1 MRIQHALARHL
12 LLPALIILSG
22 CSPMA
27 SDPVNLTPPANNQQG
42 PSSPAQSQVLRS
54 DHTPQLS
61 PDVPPED
68 LQALAAGNAAFA
80 FDLYRLLA
88 SNPGNLFFS
97 PHSISA
103 ALGMTSAGAAGE
115 TASQMADTLHFLL
128 PPDRLHPAFNALTQA
143 LETPA
148 TTEDGGTPFELSIAN
163 SLWGQ
168 AGFDFLPPF
177 LDVLAVNYD
186 AGMNLVDFAADSEQA
201 RQAINA
207 WVEEETRGKVREL
220 VGQGVINNLTRL
232 VLANAIYFKAGWVHP
247 FEASATTPGPFT
259 LLDGSTVDVA
269 MMHQSE
275 SFAVADMGEYLAVEL
290 PYLGGG
296 ASMIVLLPDEGQ
308 FEAVESRLS
317 AEDIE
322 AVLAALRPA
331 QVALSLPK
339 FATETAF
346 NLNEPLKA
354 LGMVDAFDIER
365 ADFSGMTGKP
375 ELYIGNVLHKA
386 FVEVNEQGTEAA
398 AATAVIMQLRS
409 APQEAIE
416 FGVDRPFIYLIRD
429 GSTGSLLFIGRV
441 VDPSA

>member
-1 MRIQHALARHL
+1 MRIRHALARDL

-22 CSPMA
+22 CNPVA
-27 SDPVNLTPPANNQQG
+27 SDPVNPAPPANAQQG
-42 PSSPAQSQVLRS
+42 PSSPAQSQIVRS
-54 DHTPQLS
+54 DHTRQSPQ
-61 PDVPPED
+61 DVSPED
-68 LQALAAGNAAFA
+68 LQVLSAGNAAFA
-80 FDLYRLLA
+80 FDLYRVLA

-115 TASQMADTLHFLL
+115 TADQMSATLHFALT
-128 PPDRLHPAFNALTQA
+128 PERLHPVFNALTQA
-143 LETPA
+143 LETPT
-148 TTEDGGTPFELSIAN
+148 TTEDVGTPFELSIAN

-168 AGFDFLPPF
+168 ADFAFLPAF
-177 LDVLAVNYD
+177 LDLLAENYD
-186 AGMNLVDFAADSEQA
+186 AGMNLVDFSADAEAA
-201 RQAINA
+201 RQTINA

-220 VGQGVINNLTRL
+220 IGQGVINNLTRL

-259 LLDGSTVDVA
+259 LLDGSTVDVP

-275 SFAVADMGEYLAVEL
+275 RFAVADMDEYRAIEL

-296 ASMIVLLPDEGQ
+296 VSMLVLLPEEGQ

-322 AVLAALRPA
+322 AVVAALRPA

-339 FATETAF
+339 FAIETDF

-386 FVEVNEQGTEAA
+386 FVDVNEEGTEAA

-409 APQEAIE
+409 APLETIE
-416 FGVDRPFIYLIRD
+416 FRIDRPFLYLIRD
-429 GSTGSLLFIGRV
+429 EPTGAILFIGRLA
-441 VDPSA
+441 DPSR

>member
-1 MRIQHALARHL
+1 MRIQHARARDL
-12 LLPALIILSG
+12 LLPALILLSG
-22 CSPMA
+22 CNPVA
-27 SDPVNLTPPANNQQG
+27 SDSVNPAPPANTQQG
-42 PSSPAQSQVLRS
+42 PSSPAPSQIVRS
-54 DHTPQLS
+54 DHTRQFPL
-61 PDVPPED
+61 DVPPED

-80 FDLYRLLA
+80 FDLYRVLA

-103 ALGMTSAGAAGE
+103 ALGMTSAGAAGD
-115 TASQMADTLHFLL
+115 TASQMADTLHFSL

-148 TTEDGGTPFELSIAN
+148 TTEDAGTPFELSVAN

-168 AGFDFLPPF
+168 AGFDFLPAF
-177 LDVLAVNYD
+177 LDLLGLNYD
-186 AGMNLVDFAADSEQA
+186 AGMNLVDFAADPEAS

-220 VGQGVINNLTRL
+220 VGQGVINSLTRL

-247 FEASATTPGPFT
+247 FEANATTSEPFY
-259 LLDGSTVDVA
+259 LLDGSAVDVP

-275 SFAVADMGEYLAVEL
+275 SFAVADMGDYRAIEL

-296 ASMIVLLPDEGQ
+296 ISMLVLLPEEGQ
-308 FEAVESRLS
+308 FEAVQSRLS
-317 AEDIE
+317 AEEIE

-339 FATETAF
+339 FAVETDF

-386 FVEVNEQGTEAA
+386 FVDVNEEGTEAA

-409 APQEAIE
+409 APLETIE
-416 FGVDRPFIYLIRD
+416 FRIDRPFLYLIREEP
-429 GSTGSLLFIGRV
+429 TGAILFMGRLA
-441 VDPSA
+441 DPSS

>member
-1 MRIQHALARHL
+1 MRIQHALARYL
-12 LLPALIILSG
+12 LLPALIVLSG
-22 CSPMA
+22 CSPVA
-27 SDPVNLTPPANNQQG
+27 SDPVNPSPPANDQPG
-42 PSSPAQSQVLRS
+42 PSSPGQSQVLRS
-54 DHTPQLS
+54 DHTRQLS

-68 LQALAAGNAAFA
+68 LQALVAGNADFA
-80 FDLYRLLA
+80 IDLYRVLA
-88 SNPGNLFFS
+88 SYPGNLFLS

-103 ALGMTSAGAAGE
+103 VLGMTSAGAAGE

-128 PPDRLHPAFNALTQA
+128 PPDSLHPAFNGLDQA

-168 AGFDFLPPF
+168 ADVEFLPAF
-177 LDVLAVNYD
+177 LDLLGVNYD
-186 AGMNLVDFAADSEQA
+186 AGMNQVDFAAEPEAA

-207 WVEEETRGKVREL
+207 WVEMETSGKVREL

-247 FEASATTPGPFT
+247 FEASTTTPEPFY
-259 LLDGSTVDVA
+259 LLDGSTVDVP

-275 SFAVADMGEYLAVEL
+275 MFAVADMGDCRAIEL
-290 PYLGGG
+290 PYLGGS
-296 ASMIVLLPDEGQ
+296 ASMIVLMPDEGQ

-317 AEDIE
+317 AKDIE

-339 FATETAF
+339 FAAESAF

-398 AATAVIMQLRS
+398 AATAVIMKLRS
-409 APQEAIE
+409 APQETVE
-416 FGVDRPFIYLIRD
+416 FRLNQPFIYLIRD
-429 GSTGSLLFIGRV
+429 DPTGAILFVGRL
-441 VDPSA
+441 VDPSR

>member
-1 MRIQHALARHL
+1 
-12 LLPALIILSG
+12 
-22 CSPMA
+22 
-27 SDPVNLTPPANNQQG
+27 
-42 PSSPAQSQVLRS
+42 
-54 DHTPQLS
+54 
-61 PDVPPED
+61 
-68 LQALAAGNAAFA
+68 
-80 FDLYRLLA
+80 
-88 SNPGNLFFS
+88 
-97 PHSISA
+97 
-103 ALGMTSAGAAGE
+103 
-115 TASQMADTLHFLL
+115 
-128 PPDRLHPAFNALTQA
+128 
-143 LETPA
+143 
-148 TTEDGGTPFELSIAN
+148 
-163 SLWGQ
+163 
-168 AGFDFLPPF
+168 
-177 LDVLAVNYD
+177 
-186 AGMNLVDFAADSEQA
+186 
-201 RQAINA
+201 
-207 WVEEETRGKVREL
+207 VREL

-247 FEASATTPGPFT
+247 FEASATTPEPFY
-259 LLDGSTVDVA
+259 LLDGSTVDIPT
-269 MMHQSE
+269 MNQSE
-275 SFAVADMGEYLAVEL
+275 TFALADMGDYRAVEL

-308 FEAVESRLS
+308 FKAVESRLS

-416 FGVDRPFIYLIRD
+416 FRVDRPFIYLIRD